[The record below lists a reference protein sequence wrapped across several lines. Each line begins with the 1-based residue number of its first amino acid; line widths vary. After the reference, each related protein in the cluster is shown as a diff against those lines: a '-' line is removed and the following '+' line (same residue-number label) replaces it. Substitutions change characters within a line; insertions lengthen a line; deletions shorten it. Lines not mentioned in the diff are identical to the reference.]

1 MRIIV
6 AFIAT
11 YLTATVS
18 FAQQTMD
25 AAQDPS
31 AVGNA
36 FFKSLLDEDSSTL
49 GKLMASDFNLT
60 SADGNTVDGELLI
73 QGVGGGFVVIET
85 STVSDTQTRQYNNDA
100 AVMTG
105 TWKAKGN
112 VQGQAFEP
120 NVKFSVVCAKQA
132 GSWKIAN
139 VQFTPIRQ

>member
-1 MRIIV
+1 MKITF
-6 AFIAT
+6 AFIAAFL
-11 YLTATVS
+11 LTTVS
-18 FAQQTMD
+18 FAQQTTD
-25 AAQDPS
+25 SAQDPS

-36 FFKSLLDEDSSTL
+36 FFKALLDEDSSTL
-49 GKLMASDFNLT
+49 GKLVASDFSLT
-60 SADGNTVDGELLI
+60 SLDGNTVDGEMLV

-85 STVSDTQTRQYNNDA
+85 SAVSDTQTRQYNNDA
-100 AVMTG
+100 AVVTG

-120 NVKFSVVCAKQA
+120 NVKFSVMCAKQA

>member
-1 MRIIV
+1 MKIV
-6 AFIAT
+6 FTFIST
-11 YLTATVS
+11 FLLATVS
-18 FAQQTMD
+18 FAQQTTD
-25 AAQDPS
+25 PAQDPS

-36 FFKSLLDEDSSTL
+36 FFKALLDEDSSAL
-49 GKLMASDFNLT
+49 GRLVASDFSLT
-60 SADGNTVDGELLI
+60 SLDGNTVDGDVLV
-73 QGVGGGFVVIET
+73 QGVGGGFVIIET
-85 STVSDTQTRQYNNDA
+85 SAVSDMQTRQYNNDA

-139 VQFTPIRQ
+139 VQFTPLRQ